1 MLQWLNPNNYPEFW
15 KNYLSKMK
23 EKSNRY
29 VAISIE
35 SSGLNSSKDVILA
48 FSAITITADKIAIKD
63 CIELYI
69 SYTKS
74 EFDSDENEFVLVSK
88 LKKNTERETI
98 ERIISYIG
106 NATLIGYK
114 VNRDIDLLNASLA
127 KYQCGHLKNDALD
140 IEIMYNKYKD
150 TIDKKYTLEEMCKAM
165 AVPVTERT
173 SAAEDSFLTA
183 LLFLKLKTLLKIKQ
197 PI

>member
-15 KNYLSKMK
+15 KNYLSKFK

-48 FSAITITADKIAIKD
+48 FSAITIANDKIAIKEA
-63 CIELYI
+63 IELYV
-69 SYTKS
+69 SYSKK
-74 EFDSDENEFVLVSK
+74 EFDSDQNEFVLVSK
-88 LKKNTERETI
+88 LEKTNEREAM
-98 ERIISYIG
+98 ERIVAYIG

-127 KYQCGHLKNDALD
+127 KFECGQLKNEALD
-140 IEIMYNKYKD
+140 IEIMFNKFKD
-150 TIDKKYTLEEMCKAM
+150 TIEKKYTLEDMCKAM
-165 AVPVTERT
+165 AVPVMDRT
-173 SAAEDSFLTA
+173 SATDDSFLIA
-183 LLFLKLKTLLKIKQ
+183 LLFLKLKTILKIK
-197 PI
+197 

>member
-15 KNYLSKMK
+15 KNYLSKFK

-48 FSAITITADKIAIKD
+48 FSAITIANDKIAIKEA
-63 CIELYI
+63 IELYV
-69 SYTKS
+69 SYSKT
-74 EFDSDENEFVLVSK
+74 EFDSDQNEFILVSK
-88 LKKNTERETI
+88 LEKINEREAMQ
-98 ERIISYIG
+98 RIVSYIG

-127 KYQCGHLKNDALD
+127 KFECGQLKNEALD
-140 IEIMYNKYKD
+140 IEIMFNKFKD
-150 TIDKKYTLEEMCKAM
+150 TIEKKYTLEDMCKAM
-165 AVPVTERT
+165 AVPLMDRT
-173 SAAEDSFLTA
+173 SAADDSFLIA
-183 LLFLKLKTLLKIKQ
+183 LLFLKLKTILKIK
-197 PI
+197 

>member
-1 MLQWLNPNNYPEFW
+1 MLQWLNPNNYPEYW
-15 KNYLSKMK
+15 KIYLSKFK

-48 FSAITITADKIAIKD
+48 FSAITIAADKIAIKD
-63 CIELYI
+63 CIELYV
-69 SYTKS
+69 SYANT
-74 EFDSDENEFVLVSK
+74 EFDSDQNEFVLVSK
-88 LKKNTERETI
+88 LEKTTEREAI
-98 ERIISYIG
+98 ERIVEYMG

-127 KYQCGHLKNDALD
+127 KFECGNLKNEALD

-150 TIDKKYTLEEMCKAM
+150 TIEKKYALEDMCKTM
-165 AVPVTERT
+165 AVPVMERT
-173 SAAEDSFLTA
+173 SAADDSFLTA
-183 LLFLKLKTLLKIKQ
+183 LLFLKLKTILKIK
-197 PI
+197 

>member
-15 KNYLSKMK
+15 KNYISKFK

-48 FSAITITADKIAIKD
+48 FSAITIANDKIAIKEA
-63 CIELYI
+63 IELYV
-69 SYTKS
+69 SYSKT
-74 EFDSDENEFVLVSK
+74 EFDSDQNEFVLVSK
-88 LKKNTERETI
+88 LEKTNEREAM
-98 ERIISYIG
+98 ERIVSYIG

-127 KYQCGHLKNDALD
+127 KFECGQLKNEALD
-140 IEIMYNKYKD
+140 IEIMFNKFKD
-150 TIDKKYTLEEMCKAM
+150 TIEKKYTLEDMCKAM
-165 AVPVTERT
+165 AVPVMDRT
-173 SAAEDSFLTA
+173 SATDDSFLIA
-183 LLFLKLKTLLKIKQ
+183 LLFLKLKTILKIK
-197 PI
+197 

>member
-15 KNYLSKMK
+15 KNYLSKFK

-48 FSAITITADKIAIKD
+48 FSAITIANDKIAIKEA
-63 CIELYI
+63 IEFYV
-69 SYTKS
+69 SYSKT
-74 EFDSDENEFVLVSK
+74 EFDSDQNEFVLVSK
-88 LKKNTERETI
+88 LEKINEREAMQ
-98 ERIISYIG
+98 RIVSYIG

-127 KYQCGHLKNDALD
+127 KFECGQLKNEALD
-140 IEIMYNKYKD
+140 IEIMFNKFKD
-150 TIDKKYTLEEMCKAM
+150 TIEKKYTLEDMCKAM
-165 AVPVTERT
+165 AVPLMDRT
-173 SAAEDSFLTA
+173 SAADDSFLIA
-183 LLFLKLKTLLKIKQ
+183 LLFLKLKTILKIK
-197 PI
+197 

>member
-15 KNYLSKMK
+15 KNYLSKFK

-48 FSAITITADKIAIKD
+48 FSAITIANDKIAIKEA
-63 CIELYI
+63 IELYV
-69 SYTKS
+69 SYSKT
-74 EFDSDENEFVLVSK
+74 EFDSDQNEFVLVSK
-88 LKKNTERETI
+88 LEKTNEREAM
-98 ERIISYIG
+98 ERIVSYIG

-127 KYQCGHLKNDALD
+127 KFECGQLKNEALD
-140 IEIMYNKYKD
+140 IEIMFNKFKD
-150 TIDKKYTLEEMCKAM
+150 TIEKKYTLEDMCKAM
-165 AVPVTERT
+165 AVPLMDRT
-173 SAAEDSFLTA
+173 SATDDSFLIA
-183 LLFLKLKTLLKIKQ
+183 LLFLKLKTILKIK
-197 PI
+197 

>member
-15 KNYLSKMK
+15 KNYLSKFK

-48 FSAITITADKIAIKD
+48 FSAITIANDKIAIKEA
-63 CIELYI
+63 IELYV
-69 SYTKS
+69 SYSKT
-74 EFDSDENEFVLVSK
+74 EFDSDQNEFVLVSK
-88 LKKNTERETI
+88 LEKTNEREAM
-98 ERIISYIG
+98 ERIVSYIG

-127 KYQCGHLKNDALD
+127 KFECGQLKNEALD
-140 IEIMYNKYKD
+140 IEIMFNKFKD
-150 TIDKKYTLEEMCKAM
+150 TIEKKYTLEDMCKAM
-165 AVPVTERT
+165 AVPLMDRT
-173 SAAEDSFLTA
+173 SATDDSFLFA
-183 LLFLKLKTLLKIKQ
+183 LLFLKLKTILKIK
-197 PI
+197 

>member
-15 KNYLSKMK
+15 KKYLSTFK

-48 FSAITITADKIAIKD
+48 FSAITIEADKIAIKD
-63 CIELYI
+63 AIELYV
-69 SYTKS
+69 SYSKT

-88 LKKNTERETI
+88 LKKTTEREAI
-98 ERIISYIG
+98 ERILDYIG

-127 KYQCGHLKNDALD
+127 KMECGHLKNEALD

-150 TIDKKYTLEEMCKAM
+150 TIEKKYTLEDMCKAM
-165 AVPVTERT
+165 AVPVMERT
-173 SAAEDSFLTA
+173 TAADDSFLIA
-183 LLFLKLKTLLKIKQ
+183 LLFLKLKTILKIN
-197 PI
+197 

>member
-15 KNYLSKMK
+15 KNYLSKFK

-48 FSAITITADKIAIKD
+48 FSAITIANDKIAIKEA
-63 CIELYI
+63 IELYV
-69 SYTKS
+69 SYSKT
-74 EFDSDENEFVLVSK
+74 EFDSDQNEFVLVSK
-88 LKKNTERETI
+88 LEKINEREAMQ
-98 ERIISYIG
+98 RILSYIG

-127 KYQCGHLKNDALD
+127 KFECGQLKNEALD
-140 IEIMYNKYKD
+140 IEIMFNKFKD
-150 TIDKKYTLEEMCKAM
+150 TIEKKYTLEDMCKAM
-165 AVPVTERT
+165 AVPLMDRT
-173 SAAEDSFLTA
+173 SAADDSFLIA
-183 LLFLKLKTLLKIKQ
+183 LLFLKLKTILKIK
-197 PI
+197 

>member
-15 KNYLSKMK
+15 KNYLSKFK

-48 FSAITITADKIAIKD
+48 FSAITIANDKIAIKEA
-63 CIELYI
+63 IELYV
-69 SYTKS
+69 SYSKT
-74 EFDSDENEFVLVSK
+74 EFDSDQNEFVLVSK
-88 LKKNTERETI
+88 LEKTNEREAM
-98 ERIISYIG
+98 ERIVSYIG

-127 KYQCGHLKNDALD
+127 KFECGQLKNEALD
-140 IEIMYNKYKD
+140 IEIMFNKFKD
-150 TIDKKYTLEEMCKAM
+150 TIEKKYTLEDMCKAM
-165 AVPVTERT
+165 AVPLMDRT
-173 SAAEDSFLTA
+173 SATDDSFLIV
-183 LLFLKLKTLLKIKQ
+183 LLFLKLKTILKIK
-197 PI
+197 

>member
-1 MLQWLNPNNYPEFW
+1 
-15 KNYLSKMK
+15 
-23 EKSNRY
+23 

-48 FSAITITADKIAIKD
+48 FSAITIEADKIAIKD
-63 CIELYI
+63 AIELYV
-69 SYTKS
+69 SYSKT

-88 LKKNTERETI
+88 LKKTTEREAI
-98 ERIISYIG
+98 ERILDYIG

-127 KYQCGHLKNDALD
+127 KMECGHLKNEALD

-150 TIDKKYTLEEMCKAM
+150 TIEKKYPLEDMCKAM
-165 AVPVTERT
+165 AVPVMERT
-173 SAAEDSFLTA
+173 TAADDSFLIA
-183 LLFLKLKTLLKIKQ
+183 LLFLKLKTILKIK
-197 PI
+197 

>member
-15 KNYLSKMK
+15 KKYLSTFK

-48 FSAITITADKIAIKD
+48 FSAITIEADKIAIKD
-63 CIELYI
+63 AIELYV
-69 SYTKS
+69 SYSKT
-74 EFDSDENEFVLVSK
+74 EFDSDQNEFVLVSK
-88 LKKNTERETI
+88 LKKTTEREAI
-98 ERIISYIG
+98 ERILDYIE

-127 KYQCGHLKNDALD
+127 KMECGHLKNEALD

-150 TIDKKYTLEEMCKAM
+150 TIEKKYTLEDMCKAM
-165 AVPVTERT
+165 AVPIMERT
-173 SAAEDSFLTA
+173 TAADDSFLIA
-183 LLFLKLKTLLKIKQ
+183 LLFLKLKTILKIK
-197 PI
+197 

>member
-15 KNYLSKMK
+15 KKYLSTFK

-48 FSAITITADKIAIKD
+48 FSAITIEADKIAIKD
-63 CIELYI
+63 AIELYV
-69 SYTKS
+69 SYSKT
-74 EFDSDENEFVLVSK
+74 EFDSGENEFVLVSK
-88 LKKNTERETI
+88 LKKTTEREAI
-98 ERIISYIG
+98 ERILDYIG

-127 KYQCGHLKNDALD
+127 KMECGHLKNEALD

-150 TIDKKYTLEEMCKAM
+150 TIEKKYTLEDMCKAM
-165 AVPVTERT
+165 AVPVMERT
-173 SAAEDSFLTA
+173 TAADDSFLIA
-183 LLFLKLKTLLKIKQ
+183 LLFLKLKTILKIK
-197 PI
+197 

>member
-15 KNYLSKMK
+15 KNYLSKIK

-48 FSAITITADKIAIKD
+48 FSAITITAHKIAIKD
-63 CIELYI
+63 CIELYV
-69 SYTKS
+69 SYAKS

-88 LKKNTERETI
+88 LKKNTEREAI
-98 ERIISYIG
+98 EHIISYIG

-127 KYQCGHLKNDALD
+127 KFQCGHLKNDALD

-150 TIDKKYTLEEMCKAM
+150 TIDKKYALEVMCKAM
-165 AVPVTERT
+165 AVPVMERT

-183 LLFLKLKTLLKIKQ
+183 LLFLKLKTLLKIK
-197 PI
+197 

>member
-15 KNYLSKMK
+15 KNYLSKFK

-48 FSAITITADKIAIKD
+48 FSAITIANDKIAIKEA
-63 CIELYI
+63 IELYV
-69 SYTKS
+69 SYSKT
-74 EFDSDENEFVLVSK
+74 EFDSDQNEFVLVSK
-88 LKKNTERETI
+88 LEKTNEREAM
-98 ERIISYIG
+98 ERIVSYIG

-127 KYQCGHLKNDALD
+127 KFECGQLKNEALD
-140 IEIMYNKYKD
+140 IEIMFNKFKD
-150 TIDKKYTLEEMCKAM
+150 TIEKKYTLEDMCKAM
-165 AVPVTERT
+165 AVPVMDRT
-173 SAAEDSFLTA
+173 SATDDSFLIA
-183 LLFLKLKTLLKIKQ
+183 LLFLKLKTILKIK
-197 PI
+197 

>member
-15 KNYLSKMK
+15 KNYLSKFK

-48 FSAITITADKIAIKD
+48 FSAITIANDKIAIKEA
-63 CIELYI
+63 IELYV
-69 SYTKS
+69 SYSKT
-74 EFDSDENEFVLVSK
+74 EFDSDQNEFVLVSK
-88 LKKNTERETI
+88 LEKTNEREAM
-98 ERIISYIG
+98 ERIVSYIG

-127 KYQCGHLKNDALD
+127 KYECGQLKNEALD
-140 IEIMYNKYKD
+140 IEIMFNKFKD
-150 TIDKKYTLEEMCKAM
+150 TIEKKYTLEDMCKAM
-165 AVPVTERT
+165 AVPVMDRT
-173 SAAEDSFLTA
+173 SATDDSFLIA
-183 LLFLKLKTLLKIKQ
+183 LLFLKLKTILKIK
-197 PI
+197 

>member
-15 KNYLSKMK
+15 KKYLSTFK

-48 FSAITITADKIAIKD
+48 FSAITIEADKIAIKD
-63 CIELYI
+63 AIELYV
-69 SYTKS
+69 SYSKT

-88 LKKNTERETI
+88 LKKTTEREAI
-98 ERIISYIG
+98 ERILDYIG

-127 KYQCGHLKNDALD
+127 KMECGHLKNEALD

-150 TIDKKYTLEEMCKAM
+150 TIEKKYTLEDMCKAM
-165 AVPVTERT
+165 AIPVMERT
-173 SAAEDSFLTA
+173 TAADDSFLIA
-183 LLFLKLKTLLKIKQ
+183 LLFLKLKTILKIK
-197 PI
+197 

>member
-15 KNYLSKMK
+15 KKYLSTFK

-48 FSAITITADKIAIKD
+48 FSAITIEADKIAIKD
-63 CIELYI
+63 AIELYV
-69 SYTKS
+69 SYSKT

-88 LKKNTERETI
+88 LKKTTEREAI
-98 ERIISYIG
+98 ERILDYIG

-127 KYQCGHLKNDALD
+127 KMECGHLKNEALD

-150 TIDKKYTLEEMCKAM
+150 TIEKKYPLEDMCKAM
-165 AVPVTERT
+165 AVPVMERT
-173 SAAEDSFLTA
+173 TAADDSFLIA
-183 LLFLKLKTLLKIKQ
+183 LLFLKLKTILKIK
-197 PI
+197 

>member
-15 KNYLSKMK
+15 KKYLSTFK

-48 FSAITITADKIAIKD
+48 FSAITIEADKIAIKD
-63 CIELYI
+63 AIELYV
-69 SYTKS
+69 SYSKT
-74 EFDSDENEFVLVSK
+74 EFDSDQNEFVLVSK
-88 LKKNTERETI
+88 LKKTTEREAI
-98 ERIISYIG
+98 ERILDYIG

-127 KYQCGHLKNDALD
+127 KMECGHLKNEALD

-150 TIDKKYTLEEMCKAM
+150 TIEKKYTLEDMCKAM
-165 AVPVTERT
+165 AVPVMERT
-173 SAAEDSFLTA
+173 TAADDSFLIA
-183 LLFLKLKTLLKIKQ
+183 LLFLKLKTILKIK
-197 PI
+197 

>member
-15 KNYLSKMK
+15 KKYLSNFK

-48 FSAITITADKIAIKD
+48 FSAITISVDKIAIKD
-63 CIELYI
+63 TIELFI

-74 EFDSDENEFVLVSK
+74 ELDPDKNEFVTVSK
-88 LKKNTERETI
+88 LEKKTEREAI
-98 ERIISYIG
+98 ENIVDYIG

-114 VNRDIDLLNASLA
+114 VNRDIDLLNTSLA
-127 KYQCGHLKNDALD
+127 KFECGHLKNEALD
-140 IEIMYNKYKD
+140 IEIMYNKVRD
-150 TIDKKYTLEEMCKAM
+150 TFEKKYTLDEMCKAM
-165 AVPVTERT
+165 SVPVIDRN
-173 SAAEDSFLTA
+173 SAADDSFLIA
-183 LLFLKLKTLLKIKQ
+183 LLFLKLKTLLKIK
-197 PI
+197 

>member
-15 KNYLSKMK
+15 KNYLSKIK

-63 CIELYI
+63 CIELYV

-88 LKKNTERETI
+88 LEKNTEREAI
-98 ERIISYIG
+98 ERIISLE
-106 NATLIGYK
+106 TL
-114 VNRDIDLLNASLA
+114 
-127 KYQCGHLKNDALD
+127 
-140 IEIMYNKYKD
+140 
-150 TIDKKYTLEEMCKAM
+150 
-165 AVPVTERT
+165 P
-173 SAAEDSFLTA
+173 
-183 LLFLKLKTLLKIKQ
+183 
-197 PI
+197 

>member
-15 KNYLSKMK
+15 KNYLSKFK

-48 FSAITITADKIAIKD
+48 FSAITIANDKIAIKEA
-63 CIELYI
+63 IELYV
-69 SYTKS
+69 SYSKT
-74 EFDSDENEFVLVSK
+74 EFDSDQNEFVLVSK
-88 LKKNTERETI
+88 LEKTNEREAM
-98 ERIISYIG
+98 ERIVAYIG

-127 KYQCGHLKNDALD
+127 KFECGQLKNEALD
-140 IEIMYNKYKD
+140 IEIMFNKFKD
-150 TIDKKYTLEEMCKAM
+150 TIEKKYTLEDMCKAM
-165 AVPVTERT
+165 AVPVMDRT
-173 SAAEDSFLTA
+173 SATDDSFLIA
-183 LLFLKLKTLLKIKQ
+183 LLFLKLKTILKIK
-197 PI
+197 

>member
-15 KNYLSKMK
+15 KNYLSKFK

-48 FSAITITADKIAIKD
+48 FSAITIANDNIAIKEA
-63 CIELYI
+63 IELYV
-69 SYTKS
+69 SYSKT
-74 EFDSDENEFVLVSK
+74 EFDSDQNEFVLVSK
-88 LKKNTERETI
+88 LEKINEREAMQ
-98 ERIISYIG
+98 RIVSYIG

-127 KYQCGHLKNDALD
+127 KFECGQLKNEALD
-140 IEIMYNKYKD
+140 IEIMFNKFKD
-150 TIDKKYTLEEMCKAM
+150 TIEKKYTLEDMCKAM
-165 AVPVTERT
+165 AVPLMDRT
-173 SAAEDSFLTA
+173 SAADDSFLIA
-183 LLFLKLKTLLKIKQ
+183 LLFLKLKTILKIK
-197 PI
+197 

>member
-15 KNYLSKMK
+15 KNYLSKFK

-48 FSAITITADKIAIKD
+48 FSAITIANDKIAIKEA
-63 CIELYI
+63 IELYV
-69 SYTKS
+69 SYSKT
-74 EFDSDENEFVLVSK
+74 EFDSDQNEFVLVSK
-88 LKKNTERETI
+88 LEKINEREAMQ
-98 ERIISYIG
+98 RIVSYIG

-127 KYQCGHLKNDALD
+127 KFECGQLKNEALD
-140 IEIMYNKYKD
+140 IEIMFNKFKD
-150 TIDKKYTLEEMCKAM
+150 TIEKKYTLEDMCKTM
-165 AVPVTERT
+165 AVPVMDRT
-173 SAAEDSFLTA
+173 SAADDSFLIA
-183 LLFLKLKTLLKIKQ
+183 LLFLKLKTILKIK
-197 PI
+197 

>member
-15 KNYLSKMK
+15 KNYLSKFK

-48 FSAITITADKIAIKD
+48 FSAITIANDKIAIKEA
-63 CIELYI
+63 IELYV
-69 SYTKS
+69 SYSKT
-74 EFDSDENEFVLVSK
+74 EFDSDQNEFVLVSK
-88 LKKNTERETI
+88 LEKINEREAMQ
-98 ERIISYIG
+98 RIISYIG

-127 KYQCGHLKNDALD
+127 KFECGQLKNEALD
-140 IEIMYNKYKD
+140 IEIMFNKFKD
-150 TIDKKYTLEEMCKAM
+150 TIEKKYTLEDMCKAM
-165 AVPVTERT
+165 AVPLMDRT
-173 SAAEDSFLTA
+173 SAADDSFLIA
-183 LLFLKLKTLLKIKQ
+183 LLFLKLKTILKIK
-197 PI
+197 

>member
-15 KNYLSKMK
+15 KNYLSKFK

-48 FSAITITADKIAIKD
+48 FSAITIANDKIAIKEA
-63 CIELYI
+63 IELYV
-69 SYTKS
+69 SYSKT
-74 EFDSDENEFVLVSK
+74 EFDSDQNEFVLVSK
-88 LKKNTERETI
+88 LEKINEREAMQ
-98 ERIISYIG
+98 RIVSYIG

-127 KYQCGHLKNDALD
+127 KFECGQLKNEALD
-140 IEIMYNKYKD
+140 IEIMFNKFKD
-150 TIDKKYTLEEMCKAM
+150 TIEKKYTLEDMCKAM
-165 AVPVTERT
+165 AVPLMDRT
-173 SAAEDSFLTA
+173 SAADDSFLIA
-183 LLFLKLKTLLKIKQ
+183 LLFLKLKTILKIK
-197 PI
+197 

>member
-15 KNYLSKMK
+15 KNYLSKFK

-48 FSAITITADKIAIKD
+48 FSAITIANDKIAIKEA
-63 CIELYI
+63 IELYV
-69 SYTKS
+69 SYSKT
-74 EFDSDENEFVLVSK
+74 EFDSDQNEFVLVSK
-88 LKKNTERETI
+88 LEKTNEREAM
-98 ERIISYIG
+98 ERIVSYIG

-127 KYQCGHLKNDALD
+127 KYECGQLKNEALD
-140 IEIMYNKYKD
+140 IEIMFNKFKD
-150 TIDKKYTLEEMCKAM
+150 TIEKKYTLEDMCKAM
-165 AVPVTERT
+165 AVPLMDRT
-173 SAAEDSFLTA
+173 SATDDSLLIA
-183 LLFLKLKTLLKIKQ
+183 LLFLKLKTILKIK
-197 PI
+197 

>member
-15 KNYLSKMK
+15 KKYLSTFK

-48 FSAITITADKIAIKD
+48 FSAITIEADKIAIKD
-63 CIELYI
+63 AIELYV
-69 SYTKS
+69 SYSKT

-88 LKKNTERETI
+88 LKKTTEREAI
-98 ERIISYIG
+98 ERILDYIG

-127 KYQCGHLKNDALD
+127 KMECGHLKNEALD

-150 TIDKKYTLEEMCKAM
+150 TIEKKYTLEDMCKAM
-165 AVPVTERT
+165 AVPVMERT
-173 SAAEDSFLTA
+173 TAADDSFLIA
-183 LLFLKLKTLLKIKQ
+183 LLFLKLKTILKIK
-197 PI
+197 

>member
-15 KNYLSKMK
+15 KNYLSKFK

-48 FSAITITADKIAIKD
+48 FSAITIANDKIAIKEA
-63 CIELYI
+63 IELYV
-69 SYTKS
+69 SYSKT
-74 EFDSDENEFVLVSK
+74 EFDSDQNEFVLVSK
-88 LKKNTERETI
+88 LEKTNEREAM
-98 ERIISYIG
+98 ERIVAYIG

-127 KYQCGHLKNDALD
+127 KFECGQLKNEALD
-140 IEIMYNKYKD
+140 IEIMFNKFKD
-150 TIDKKYTLEEMCKAM
+150 TIEKKYTLEDMCKAM
-165 AVPVTERT
+165 AVPLMDRT
-173 SAAEDSFLTA
+173 SAADDSFLIA
-183 LLFLKLKTLLKIKQ
+183 LLFLKLKTILKIK
-197 PI
+197 

>member
-15 KNYLSKMK
+15 KKYLSTFK

-48 FSAITITADKIAIKD
+48 FSAITIEADKIVIKD
-63 CIELYI
+63 AIELYV
-69 SYTKS
+69 SYSKT

-88 LKKNTERETI
+88 LKKTTEREAI
-98 ERIISYIG
+98 ERILDYIG

-127 KYQCGHLKNDALD
+127 KMECGHLKNEALD

-150 TIDKKYTLEEMCKAM
+150 TIEKKYPLEDMCKAM
-165 AVPVTERT
+165 AVPVMERT
-173 SAAEDSFLTA
+173 TAADDSFLIA
-183 LLFLKLKTLLKIKQ
+183 LLFLKLKTILKIK
-197 PI
+197 

>member
-15 KNYLSKMK
+15 KNYLSKFK

-48 FSAITITADKIAIKD
+48 FSAITIANDKIAIKEA
-63 CIELYI
+63 IELYV
-69 SYTKS
+69 SYSKT
-74 EFDSDENEFVLVSK
+74 EFDSDQNEFVLVSK
-88 LKKNTERETI
+88 LEKTNEREAM
-98 ERIISYIG
+98 ERIVSYIG

-127 KYQCGHLKNDALD
+127 KYECGQLKNEALD
-140 IEIMYNKYKD
+140 IEIMFNKFKD
-150 TIDKKYTLEEMCKAM
+150 TIEKKYTLEDMCKAM
-165 AVPVTERT
+165 AVPLMDRT
-173 SAAEDSFLTA
+173 SATDDSFLIA
-183 LLFLKLKTLLKIKQ
+183 LLFLKLKTILKIK
-197 PI
+197 

>member
-15 KNYLSKMK
+15 KNYLSKFK

-48 FSAITITADKIAIKD
+48 FSAITIIADKIAIKD
-63 CIELYI
+63 CIELYV
-69 SYTKS
+69 SYAKS
-74 EFDSDENEFVLVSK
+74 EFDSDQNQFVLVSK
-88 LKKNTERETI
+88 LEKTTERETL
-98 ERIISYIG
+98 ERIVDYIG

-127 KYQCGHLKNDALD
+127 KFECGHLKNEALD

-150 TIDKKYTLEEMCKAM
+150 TIEKKYALEDMCKAM
-165 AVPVTERT
+165 AVPVMDRT
-173 SAAEDSFLTA
+173 SATDDSFLIA
-183 LLFLKLKTLLKIKQ
+183 LLFLKLKTILKIK
-197 PI
+197 

>member
-15 KNYLSKMK
+15 KNYLSKFK

-48 FSAITITADKIAIKD
+48 FSAITIANDKIAIKEA
-63 CIELYI
+63 IELYV
-69 SYTKS
+69 SYSKT
-74 EFDSDENEFVLVSK
+74 EFDSDQNEFVLVSK
-88 LKKNTERETI
+88 LEKTNEREAM
-98 ERIISYIG
+98 ERIVAYIG

-127 KYQCGHLKNDALD
+127 KYECGQLKNEALD
-140 IEIMYNKYKD
+140 IEIMFNKFKD
-150 TIDKKYTLEEMCKAM
+150 TIEKKYTLEDMCKAM
-165 AVPVTERT
+165 AVPVMDRT
-173 SAAEDSFLTA
+173 SATDDSFLIA
-183 LLFLKLKTLLKIKQ
+183 LLFLKLKTILKIK
-197 PI
+197 